1 MKKNI
6 KYILILAVAVAL
18 VFLSTLLLDHKYS
31 FLEKVIKDAGLFF
44 NDILAITINSDENQ
58 TCNNYNKELENQINE
73 LKKVVDINNTLNE
86 YELINAVVISHDPGY
101 WYDKIIVNKGSSS
114 DIKEGMAVINNRG
127 LIGKVI
133 NVSNF
138 NSTVELLTSENIGKI
153 SIKIENNND
162 YIYGLISQYN
172 LEKNL
177 YLVDGISS
185 NIEIGSKV
193 TTTGYGDIF
202 PAGIL
207 VGEVVNSKN
216 DNYDLAK
223 TLEVKPSVDFNNLNI
238 VSIVKRN
245 VEK

>member
-6 KYILILAVAVAL
+6 KYILILVVAVAL

-44 NDILAITINSDENQ
+44 NDILAITISSDENQ

-101 WYDKIIVNKGSSS
+101 WYDKVIVNKGSSS

-177 YLVDGISS
+177 YLVDGISN